1 MTTSTTTWT
10 TTGSALWP
18 ALLPPSQHGDDHRCL
33 SSASGV
39 RLQFSDGTSALC
51 GTSGL
56 WNANLGYG
64 NEIVAKAVS
73 EALTHASYL
82 GTFRWENTFARQAAD
97 QLRDLCG
104 ADQFAKILFST
115 SGGAANDLMMKVARQ
130 YQAARGQGRR
140 RLVVGLRGGYHGLTF
155 GSAALTSD
163 DLGQRV
169 HGVDRSLVRHVP
181 PNDLVALERLLQR
194 EGDQVAAVVVEPVL
208 GTGTLVIE
216 HEWLAGLAALR
227 EQHGFLVVADEV
239 ACGFG
244 RLGHWFGSDEWPL
257 RPDLIVTS
265 KGLTNGTC
273 AAAAIAVSHAVW
285 EPFLT
290 SDQVLGHA
298 ETQAGT
304 AVSCAAIVATIEQMY
319 ALDAVASARRVGER
333 LEQRLRELAA
343 ARCDVTSLS
352 GAGCF
357 RTVHVSGSDTRPIR
371 GTAVSA
377 LVAAVRDAG
386 AVVHPGPDGVQLV
399 PALIYTDDEVDELV
413 GCVRSGLD
421 ALAGASRP

>member
-1 MTTSTTTWT
+1 MTTRTDQTT
-10 TTGSALWP
+10 SALWP

-33 SSASGV
+33 SSARGV
-39 RLQFSDGTSALC
+39 RLRFTDGSQALC

-64 NEIVAKAVS
+64 NENITKAVS

-82 GTFRWENTFARQAAD
+82 GTFRWENTLARQAAD
-97 QLRDLCG
+97 QLRDVCG

-115 SGGAANDLMMKVARQ
+115 SGGAANDLMMKVARH
-130 YQAARGQGRR
+130 YQAARGEGRR

-181 PNDLVALERLLQR
+181 PHDLTALERLLHR
-194 EGDQVAAVVVEPVL
+194 EGDQVAAIVVEPVL
-208 GTGTLVIE
+208 GTGTVVVE
-216 HEWLAGLAALR
+216 QEWLAGLARLR
-227 EQHGFLVVADEV
+227 DQHGFLVVADEV

-244 RLGHWFGSDEWPL
+244 RLGHWFGSDAWPL
-257 RPDLIVTS
+257 RPDLLVTS

-273 AAAAIAVSHAVW
+273 AAAAVAVSHEVW
-285 EPFLT
+285 EAFRAGDL
-290 SDQVLGHA
+290 VLGHA

-304 AVSCAAIVATIEQMY
+304 AVSCAAVVATIEQMY
-319 ALDAVASARRVGER
+319 ALDAVQHARRVGDR
-333 LEQRLRELAA
+333 LEQRLQELTTSHPQ
-343 ARCDVTSLS
+343 VTSLS

-357 RTVHVSGSDTRPIR
+357 RTVHVAGPDGRPLH
-371 GTAVSA
+371 GAGVGA
-377 LVAAVRDAG
+377 LVASVRDAG

-399 PALIYTDDEVDELV
+399 PALVYTDAEVDELV
-413 GCVRSGLD
+413 DCVRAGLD
-421 ALAGASRP
+421 TLAAGAGRR